1 MRAARE
7 RPGARVVLRYL
18 LLQLPG
24 WVLVALLLLALA
36 ARTQVPDWAL
46 WAAGV
51 LWLLKDVALFPMV
64 WRAYAGTGGWP
75 FSPVGQCGV
84 AVGDLAPRGLV
95 RVRGEIWQAVA
106 ASDNPIRTGSA
117 VQVVGREGL
126 TLRVQVRARR

>member
-1 MRAARE
+1 MSAARE

-46 WAAGV
+46 WLAGV
-51 LWLLKDVALFPMV
+51 LWLLKDLVLFPPV

-75 FSPVGQCGV
+75 FSPVGSSGV
-84 AVGDLAPRGLV
+84 AVGEIAPRGLV
-95 RVRGEIWQAVA
+95 RVRGETWQAVA
-106 ASDNPIRTGSA
+106 DSNASIKAGSP
-117 VQVVGREGL
+117 VRVIGRDGL